1 MTGRGGRLGR
11 VALGLVLPLLFLAGW
26 ELAAVRLDNPWLL
39 PRVEVVFNR
48 LLHPF
53 ADVVETGS
61 LAHNLAVSGLR
72 VLMGFTLAVLVAVP
86 LGLLMGRSP
95 TVRRLVGPLVEMFRP
110 LCPIAWIPFAMAVF
124 KTYTVVNLFGV
135 RYSSTIFDTIQ
146 VGMLFILFY
155 GAFFPILLNTIDGV
169 IGVREVYVESAQVLG
184 ATRGQLFRKVV
195 LPAAMPEVFTGL
207 RVGLG
212 TAWMVIVAAEM
223 LPGSSSG
230 IGYLIIYAY
239 QLAEMDVLVAGMIL
253 IGAVGALLS
262 WGVSLLGRPLVGWQA
277 KAR

>member
-1 MTGRGGRLGR
+1 
-11 VALGLVLPLLFLAGW
+11 V
-26 ELAAVRLDNPWLL
+26 
-39 PRVEVVFNR
+39 
-48 LLHPF
+48 
-53 ADVVETGS
+53 
-61 LAHNLAVSGLR
+61 
-72 VLMGFTLAVLVAVP
+72 VAVP
-86 LGLLMGRSP
+86 LGLAMGRSAV
-95 TVRRLVGPLVEMFRP
+95 VRRLVGPFVEMFRP

-124 KTYTVVNLFGV
+124 KTYTVVNVFGV
-135 RYSSTIFDTIQ
+135 RYSDTIFDTVQ

-169 IGVREVYVESAQVLG
+169 IGVRDVYIESAQVLG
-184 ATRGQLFRKVV
+184 ASDAQLFRKVV
-195 LPAAMPEVFTGL
+195 LPAALPAVFTGL

-262 WGVSLLGRPLVGWQA
+262 WGVALLGRPLVGWQA

>member
-1 MTGRGGRLGR
+1 
-11 VALGLVLPLLFLAGW
+11 
-26 ELAAVRLDNPWLL
+26 
-39 PRVEVVFNR
+39 
-48 LLHPF
+48 
-53 ADVVETGS
+53 
-61 LAHNLAVSGLR
+61 
-72 VLMGFTLAVLVAVP
+72 
-86 LGLLMGRSP
+86 
-95 TVRRLVGPLVEMFRP
+95 
-110 LCPIAWIPFAMAVF
+110 MAIF
-124 KTYTVVNLFGV
+124 KTYTVVNVFDV
-135 RYSSTIFDTIQ
+135 RYSNTILDTVQIE
-146 VGMLFILFY
+146 MLFILFY

-169 IGVREVYVESAQVLG
+169 IGVREVYIESAQVLG
-184 ATRGQLFRKVV
+184 ATGAQLFRKVV
-195 LPAAMPEVFTGL
+195 LPAAMPAVFTGL